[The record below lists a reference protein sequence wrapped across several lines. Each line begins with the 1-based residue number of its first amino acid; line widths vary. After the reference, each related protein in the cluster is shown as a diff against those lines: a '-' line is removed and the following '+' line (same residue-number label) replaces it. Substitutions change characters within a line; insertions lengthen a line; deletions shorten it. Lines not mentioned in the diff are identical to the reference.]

1 MPAKK
6 RPVVLIVRDG
16 WGHNPSPEYNDCN
29 AVHLANTPVDDRL
42 LKDYP
47 HTQIHTSGEDVG
59 LPDGVMGNSEVGHQ
73 NIGAGRIVN
82 QQLMRIT
89 HAIRDGSFFEN
100 ETLRNSVAHIQQTG
114 GRIHLLGLLSD
125 GGVHSHIDHA
135 VALADFY
142 KRQGL
147 SGDQVV
153 VHAITDGRDTAP
165 QSGLAFVEDL
175 ENRIG
180 ELGVGRVASVIGR
193 FYAMDRDFR
202 WERVE
207 SAYQLLT
214 SGGTTYASAADAIN
228 YYYEN
233 PSSDQQSGDEFV
245 LPASIGDETAVAQHC
260 ISDGDA
266 VIFFN
271 FRGDRPRE
279 LTKAFVLDDEA
290 WQKVPKGG
298 FDRGEKLQN
307 LFFASMV
314 EYEENLPT
322 EVVFQKQPRMVNTL
336 GEVLTNNQLSQLRCA
351 ESEKHPH
358 VTYFFNDYLKG
369 CHPHEL
375 QLDIPSPKHVPTYDS
390 LPQMS
395 AGGVTDAVVNA
406 VNSDLFDFILVN
418 FANGDMVGHTGVLQ
432 AAIEAVETVD
442 AGVGR
447 VVDAVLAK
455 GGAVVVTADHGNC
468 EQMLD
473 PETGGPHT
481 KHTTYD
487 VDLIVVDDEHKGG
500 RLHEGG
506 RLADVA
512 PTVLELMGVAQP
524 AEMTGRS
531 LLKSG
536 ENS

>member
-1 MPAKK
+1 MASSK

-16 WGHNPSPEYNDCN
+16 WGHNPYPEYNDCN
-29 AVHLANTPVDDRL
+29 AVHLADTPVDERL
-42 LKDYP
+42 LAEYP

-100 ETLRNSVAHIQQTG
+100 ETLRNSVAHIQETG

-147 SGDQVV
+147 SGEQVV

-165 QSGLAFVEDL
+165 QSGLAFIEDL

-180 ELGVGRVASVIGR
+180 KLGVGRVASVIGR

-207 SAYQLLT
+207 SAYRLLT
-214 SGGTTYASAADAIN
+214 SGGATYASAADAIN
-228 YYYEN
+228 FYYEN

-245 LPASIGDETAVAQHC
+245 LPASIGDESAVAQYC

-279 LTKAFVLDDEA
+279 LAKAFVLDDEA
-290 WQKVPKGG
+290 WKKVPKGG

-322 EVVFQKQPRMVNTL
+322 EVVFEKQQRMVNTL

-369 CHPHEL
+369 CHKHEL

-418 FANGDMVGHTGVLQ
+418 FANGDMVGHTGVLR

-447 VVDAVLAK
+447 IVDAVLAK
-455 GGAVVVTADHGNC
+455 GGAVLVTADHGNC

-487 VDLIVVDDEHKGG
+487 VDLIVVDDEYKGG
-500 RLHEGG
+500 KLHEGG

-512 PTVLELMGVAQP
+512 PTVLQLMGIEQP

-531 LLKSG
+531 LLNCG
-536 ENS
+536 GNS